1 MLIIM
6 FFHFLVG
13 FTDIYVAGFI
23 DPGVQAA
30 VGFIGQIYFVFIIIG
45 SAISIAT
52 VALVSRFVGAGEF
65 NKAIDSAKQSII
77 FGTLIAIGLTI
88 FIRVF
93 CQDII
98 AIAGFPSEIQEIAKT
113 FLGIFAFALGPIYLL
128 IISNAIF
135 RASGEVKKPLLTMSL
150 VSGVNIILDFALVFG
165 FSPFPK
171 IGYPGIALAT
181 VISATIGVANNFFLF
196 SFGRW
201 KTFYKGP
208 WTISLPIFKKTIYL
222 AWPAALCHI
231 AWNAGTI
238 ILYNILGRLG
248 EVSIVALASITN
260 GLRIEAIIFLP
271 GVALNLAASVLVGQN
286 LGSGNPERAQRIGW
300 QIAFIGVV
308 LLGLMALVIF
318 IWADFFASILAKE
331 INILKETTRYLRIIM
346 FSEPFLALSFILGG
360 SLQGAGDTKGTMLVI
375 IVGMWLTR
383 LPLAYILSILLGYG
397 PVGIWVA
404 MAISMSIQGG
414 LMAWRFHKGK
424 WKEIRL
430 E

>member
-1 MLIIM
+1 
-6 FFHFLVG
+6 
-13 FTDIYVAGFI
+13 
-23 DPGVQAA
+23 
-30 VGFIGQIYFVFIIIG
+30 
-45 SAISIAT
+45 
-52 VALVSRFVGAGEF
+52 
-65 NKAIDSAKQSII
+65 
-77 FGTLIAIGLTI
+77 
-88 FIRVF
+88 
-93 CQDII
+93 
-98 AIAGFPSEIQEIAKT
+98 
-113 FLGIFAFALGPIYLL
+113 
-128 IISNAIF
+128 
-135 RASGEVKKPLLTMSL
+135 
-150 VSGVNIILDFALVFG
+150 
-165 FSPFPK
+165 
-171 IGYPGIALAT
+171 
-181 VISATIGVANNFFLF
+181 
-196 SFGRW
+196 
-201 KTFYKGP
+201 
-208 WTISLPIFKKTIYL
+208 LPIFKKTIYL